1 MSAPAKPFKSACGL
15 MAVRES
21 DRCEAVS
28 ESRVR
33 VARDLGHPLERA
45 RLGDKGRLLGYTPT
59 IGFAIV
65 RFDGLRESRETLV
78 HPECLEP
85 EE

>member
-1 MSAPAKPFKSACGL
+1 MTE
-15 MAVRES
+15 RES
-21 DRCEAVS
+21 ERCAATS

-45 RLGDKGRLLGYTPT
+45 RLGEKGRLLGYTPT
-59 IGFAIV
+59 IGYAIV
-65 RFDGLRESRETLV
+65 KFDGLRESRETLV

-85 EE
+85 EDVESK